1 LPRDGIKTV
10 TLKKRLRLYSH
21 LKISHP
27 IKARS
32 SLLRLSIILLLSL
45 IPMISYSADVMPS
58 ERANKAVQQVENSQ
72 RDALKSDEKT
82 DNVDGFCVVATFS
95 YLVDWVARAIRRI
108 ENEHPK
114 SINTPKKALFTPEP
128 SPETI
133 MEEPK
138 VTLDLTMPKIK
149 HEGTMAIDK
158 GQEMNFPDMFSAQA
172 KKPYSKEAP
181 SSSFGGRILMDD
193 AELESLEQYRLNN
206 VGAAV
211 RGAEVSLEFK
221 TN

>member
-1 LPRDGIKTV
+1 
-10 TLKKRLRLYSH
+10 LYRY

-27 IKARS
+27 IKVCPPLS
-32 SLLRLSIILLLSL
+32 QLSIILLLSL
-45 IPMISYSADVMPS
+45 IPMMSYSADVMSP
-58 ERANKAVQQVENSQ
+58 ERANKAAKQAESSQ
-72 RDALKSDEKT
+72 KYALIVDEKT
-82 DNVDGFCVVATFS
+82 DNIDEFCVIATFS
-95 YLVDWVARAIRRI
+95 YLVDWVAKAIKRI
-108 ENEHPK
+108 ENEHFAAG
-114 SINTPKKALFTPEP
+114 S
-128 SPETI
+128 SPDAVI
-133 MEEPK
+133 DEPK
-138 VTLDLTMPKIK
+138 IVLDLSMPEIT

-158 GQEMNFPDMFSAQA
+158 GQKINFPDLFSAQT

-193 AELESLEQYRLNN
+193 AELESMEQYRLNN